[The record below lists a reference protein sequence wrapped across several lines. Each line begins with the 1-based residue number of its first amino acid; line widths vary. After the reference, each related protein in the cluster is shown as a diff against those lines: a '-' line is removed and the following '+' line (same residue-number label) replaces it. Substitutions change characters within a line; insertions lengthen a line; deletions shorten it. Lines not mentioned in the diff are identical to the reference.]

1 MNKSTT
7 PLISMLLIGL
17 VVGSANADAF
27 NGVYISSNLGL
38 TTTSSFDYLGSSTDQ
53 GSVCDPIINPS
64 EESRR
69 IAGCPTEGTGWLT
82 NFENGS
88 GITSTV
94 ILGRHFEGTGLSKN
108 ISVEIEFSY
117 CESTLDQTQSIRSRS
132 GVARDKLNNEI
143 YRAQEHIG
151 KITSHSLFGN
161 LRYNFRSGHKTRPYL
176 GVGVGFVKT
185 SIYGGRIWVR
195 NNDWTQISTGST
207 LPNSEEVRRNL
218 AGTTS
223 SVHETLSDSIPTLQ
237 FFAGVDRQIND
248 STSIG
253 FRGRFMQVD
262 TFEATGGLDVLR
274 SHEVPEG
281 YASKREVDTLRNFGG
296 AITLTFLL

>member
-1 MNKSTT
+1 MKKSVTA
-7 PLISMLLIGL
+7 LVLMLLIGF
-17 VVGSANADAF
+17 VVGASNADAF
-27 NGVYISSNLGL
+27 KGAYISTNLGL
-38 TTTSSFDYLGSSTDQ
+38 ATTSSFDYLGSSTDQ

-82 NFENGS
+82 NFDSGS

-94 ILGRHFEGTGLSKN
+94 IVGRHFEGKG
-108 ISVEIEFSY
+108 ISNKVSIEVEFSY
-117 CESTLDQTQSIRSRS
+117 GESTLDQTQSIRSRS
-132 GVARDKLNNEI
+132 GVARDKLSNEI

-151 KITSHSLFGN
+151 KITSHRLFGN
-161 LRYNFRSGHKTRPYL
+161 LRFNFRSGHKTRPYL
-176 GVGVGFVKT
+176 GVGVGFVRT

-223 SVHETLSDSIPTLQ
+223 SVHETLSDSSPTLQ
-237 FFAGVDRQIND
+237 FFAGVDLQIND
-248 STSIG
+248 SMMVG
-253 FRGRFMQVD
+253 FRGKFMQVD
-262 TFEATGGLDVLR
+262 TFDATGGLDVLR
-274 SHEVPEG
+274 SHEVPVG
-281 YASKREVDTLRNFGG
+281 YFSRRELESLRNYSG